1 MYPSLENSTTRN
13 AIVYTL
19 YKNKVILQSGLSC
32 IAEFNKQRRSLTFYG
47 TKFDLAILPENTN
60 ETITEEVIIKA
71 DTVIIS
77 KPIIINFMLKI
88 RARIVSIDH
97 PITMKISV
105 DDFKKGVTRTKVCF
119 IFDSKDGVFYNV
131 KTNLHLLRQKISV
144 TLLMILKKK

>member
-1 MYPSLENSTTRN
+1 MTRN
-13 AIVYTL
+13 GLKMANSYRCDIYMLSEYSTKIKL
-19 YKNKVILQSGLSC
+19 FCKVLSGPSC

-77 KPIIINFMLKI
+77 KPITINFMLKI

-105 DDFKKGVTRTKVCF
+105 DDFKKGETRTKVCF
-119 IFDSKDGVFYNV
+119 IFDSKIFNNTCFDSKNDYQRP
-131 KTNLHLLRQKISV
+131 KY
-144 TLLMILKKK
+144 

>member
-1 MYPSLENSTTRN
+1 M
-13 AIVYTL
+13 
-19 YKNKVILQSGLSC
+19 
-32 IAEFNKQRRSLTFYG
+32 
-47 TKFDLAILPENTN
+47 AILPENTN

-77 KPIIINFMLKI
+77 KPITINFMLKI

-119 IFDSKDGVFYNV
+119 IFDSKAGVFLQRQN
-131 KTNLHLLRQKISV
+131 KSSFITSKNLSNTFDDIKKRIVHFGIFIH
-144 TLLMILKKK
+144 ILS

>member
-1 MYPSLENSTTRN
+1 MCQLWQRKRHNPNLVTPIETK
-13 AIVYTL
+13 I
-19 YKNKVILQSGLSC
+19 ILQNGPPC
-32 IAEFNKQRRSLTFYG
+32 IAEFNKQRRLLTFYG

-77 KPIIINFMLKI
+77 KPITINFMLKI

-105 DDFKKGVTRTKVCF
+105 DNFKKGETRTKVCF
-119 IFDSKDGVFYNV
+119 IFNSKIF
-131 KTNLHLLRQKISV
+131 NLF
-144 TLLMILKKK
+144 